1 MPGRPESIPLAERD
15 AGKTKLT
22 AQSGADDYN
31 AFVSQLEQ
39 DTDVVVSDDALE
51 EQDFF

>member
-1 MPGRPESIPLAERD
+1 
-15 AGKTKLT
+15 LT
-22 AQSGADDYN
+22 QQSGADDYN
-31 AFVSQLEQ
+31 AFVSQLER